1 MAGNIEAFRLAGQR
15 ELRGRAPA
23 IAHSITEW
31 DAVVRFTGRRRD
43 AMGRLDGRVAIV
55 TGAAEGIGVEY
66 AKALAGEGA
75 RVALCDLNPPDAVV
89 NAIRAAG
96 GTAIGMVCDVADP
109 AAARAM
115 AAETDKAFGRIDIL
129 VNNAAVFARMVQK
142 PMDQLTS
149 EEWDLALKV
158 NVRGPFECAKAV
170 LPAMRRNRYGKIVNI
185 TSGTVFKGTPMMLH
199 YLASKGAV
207 LAMTRGMARE
217 LGGDGIGVNAIAPGL
232 TMTEGIRA
240 RSDSAGAAIA
250 ATEASRAL
258 RREQIPRDLIGTL
271 LFLASPDSDF
281 MTGQTV
287 VVDGGSA
294 MW

>member
-1 MAGNIEAFRLAGQR
+1 
-15 ELRGRAPA
+15 
-23 IAHSITEW
+23 
-31 DAVVRFTGRRRD
+31 
-43 AMGRLDGRVAIV
+43 MGRLDGRAAIV

-75 RVALCDLNPPDAVV
+75 KVALCDVLATEPVV
-89 NAIRAAG
+89 DAIRRAG
-96 GTAIGMVCDVADP
+96 GTAIGLSCDVSDP
-109 AAARAM
+109 AAVAAM
-115 AAETDKAFGRIDIL
+115 AAATEEAFGRIDIL

-149 EEWDLALKV
+149 EEWDIAMRV
-158 NVRGPFECAKAV
+158 NVRGPFECTKAV
-170 LPAMRRNRYGKIVNI
+170 LPAMRRNGYGKIVNVA
-185 TSGTVFKGTPMMLH
+185 SGTVFKGTPMMLH

-217 LGGDGIGVNAIAPGL
+217 LGADNISVNAIAPGL
-232 TMTEGIRA
+232 TVTEGIRA
-240 RSDSAGAAIA
+240 RVEAAGMAIA

-258 RREQIPRDLIGTL
+258 RREQTPRDLIGTL
-271 LFLASPDSDF
+271 LFLASSDSDF

>member
-1 MAGNIEAFRLAGQR
+1 
-15 ELRGRAPA
+15 
-23 IAHSITEW
+23 
-31 DAVVRFTGRRRD
+31 
-43 AMGRLDGRVAIV
+43 MGRLDGRVAIV

-66 AKALAGEGA
+66 ARALAGEGA
-75 RVALCDLNPPDAVV
+75 KVALCDLNAPDAVV
-89 NAIRAAG
+89 DAIRAGG
-96 GTAIGMVCDVADP
+96 GTAIGMVCDVSDP
-109 AAARAM
+109 AAVRAM

-142 PMDQLTS
+142 PLDQLSS
-149 EEWDLALKV
+149 EEWDVAMRV

-217 LGGDGIGVNAIAPGL
+217 LGADGIAVNAIAPGL
-232 TMTEGIRA
+232 TMTDGIRG
-240 RSDSAGAAIA
+240 RSDAAGAAIA

-258 RREQIPRDLIGTL
+258 RREQVPRDLIGTL